1 MRAGILGFLHESNT
15 FLDAP
20 TTFADFE
27 RTSMTEGAALIERW
41 TGAHHELGGFLAG
54 GIDAAP
60 GFATFAVPSGTVTA
74 EAFEAIAA
82 RLIDAA
88 SAMQVDG
95 FLIALPG
102 ATVAENFPDADGEIL
117 RRLREAVKGPIVV
130 TLDLHANVSTT
141 MVEHATA
148 IVGYRTNPHLDQRE
162 RGIEAARLLRRI
174 VDGEVKPVQALI
186 TPPLAVP
193 IAAQKT
199 SELYVFEELA
209 DVLRWPGVLS
219 ATVFLGFYYAD
230 VAEMGTSFYVV
241 ADGDEALAQK
251 AARYLAESAWR
262 GRRDLIPELGS
273 VEMSVAYAMERKKKP
288 VTLMDVGDN
297 VGGGSSG
304 RSRVL
309 FDECVRQGA
318 RGVMVILHEPEL
330 VRECVRTGVR
340 NEIDLGFARGVV
352 KTIGDGQY
360 TETKVRHGGWT
371 YGDQGVSAV
380 VETAEDHTII
390 LTSHRMAPMSL
401 EQVIS
406 LGVHPERK
414 QILIVKGVIAPQAAY
429 APVSAE
435 IQLVDTP
442 GPTAN
447 DPRSFVY
454 KNRRVPMF
462 PMEPECEF

>member
-15 FLDAP
+15 FLNTP

-27 RTSMTEGAALIERW
+27 RTSMTEGSELIERW
-41 TGAHHELGGFLAG
+41 TGAHHEIGGFLAG
-54 GIDAAP
+54 GLEAVP

-82 RLIDAA
+82 RLIGSAL
-88 SAMQVDG
+88 AMQVDG
-95 FLIALPG
+95 FLVALHG

-117 RRLREAVKGPIVV
+117 RRLREAVKAPIVV
-130 TLDLHANVSTT
+130 TLDLHANVSAT

-162 RGIEAARLLRRI
+162 RGIEAARLLQRI
-174 VDGEVKPVQALI
+174 VAGGVNPVQALV

-193 IAAQKT
+193 IAAQK
-199 SELYVFEELA
+199 SRELFLFEDLA
-209 DVLRWPGVLS
+209 QVLMWPGVLS
-219 ATVFLGFYYAD
+219 ATVFVGFYYAD

-241 ADGDEALAQK
+241 ADGDPELANR
-251 AARYLAESAWR
+251 AARYLADRAWTRRHELVPKLLSPNEAVTYARESAR
-262 GRRDLIPELGS
+262 
-273 VEMSVAYAMERKKKP
+273 KP
-288 VTLMDVGDN
+288 VALMDIGDN
-297 VGGGSSG
+297 VGGGSSA

-330 VRECVRTGVR
+330 VCECVRVGVR
-340 NEIDLGFARGVV
+340 NEVDLGFARGVV
-352 KTIGDGQY
+352 KTIGDGRF
-360 TETKVRHGGWT
+360 TETRVRHGGWT
-371 YGDQGVSAV
+371 HGDQGVSAV
-380 VETAEDHTII
+380 IETAEDHTIV

-401 EQVIS
+401 EQVVS

-414 QILIVKGVIAPQAAY
+414 RILIVKGVIAPQAAY
-429 APVSAE
+429 AEVAGE
-435 IQLVDTP
+435 IVLVDTP

-454 KNRRVPMF
+454 RNRRVPMF

>member
-15 FLDAP
+15 FLDVP
-20 TTFADFE
+20 TTFEDFE
-27 RTSMTEGAALIERW
+27 RTSMTSGAALIERW

-54 GIDAAP
+54 GIEAVP
-60 GFATFAVPSGTVTA
+60 GFATFAVPSGTLTA
-74 EAFEAIAA
+74 DTFEAIAS

-88 SAMQVDG
+88 RAMEVDG
-95 FLIALPG
+95 FLVALHG
-102 ATVAENFPDADGEIL
+102 ATVAENYPDADGEIL
-117 RRLREAVKGPIVV
+117 RRLRAAVTGPIVV
-130 TLDLHANVSTT
+130 TLDLHANVSEK

-162 RGIEAARLLRRI
+162 RGIEAAHLLRRI
-174 VDGEVKPVQALI
+174 VDGAVRPIQALI

-193 IAAQKT
+193 IAVQKT
-199 SELYVFEELA
+199 SELFLFDDLA
-209 DVLRWPGVLS
+209 HVLTWPGVLS
-219 ATVFLGFYYAD
+219 ASVFLGFYYAD

-241 ADGDEALAQK
+241 ADGDVALADR
-251 AARYLAESAWR
+251 AARYLADRCWA
-262 GRRDLIPELGS
+262 RRHELVPQLPVPE
-273 VEMSVAYAMERKKKP
+273 EAVAHAIASQKKP
-288 VTLMDVGDN
+288 VALMDVGDN
-297 VGGGSSG
+297 VGGGSSA

-330 VRECVRTGVR
+330 VQSCVRAGVR
-340 NEIDLGFARGVV
+340 SEVDLGFARGIV
-352 KTIGDGQY
+352 KTIGDGRF

-371 YGDQGVSAV
+371 HGDQGVSAV
-380 VETAEDHTII
+380 VETAEDHTIV

-414 QILIVKGVIAPQAAY
+414 QILIVKGTIAPQAAY
-429 APVSAE
+429 APVAGE
-435 IQLVDTP
+435 IVLVDTP

-447 DPRSFVY
+447 DPRSFAY
-454 KNRRVPMF
+454 KHRRVPMF